1 MELGAAIMVG
11 VPIFATRRPLDLTLC
26 QYVTVVP
33 GMADALRIVANSR
46 PKTRPEGFLIDP
58 DASLEEAHHIIER
71 VGTVLARRNTT
82 VDSAGEVYGGITDL
96 RTMLRG
102 LPAYTH

>member
-33 GMADALRIVANSR
+33 GIADALRIVANSR
-46 PKTRPEGFLIDP
+46 PQTRPEGFLIDP

-71 VGTVLARRNTT
+71 VGTVLARRNRT
-82 VDSAGEVYGGITDL
+82 VDSAGEVYRGVTDL
-96 RTMLRG
+96 RTTLR